1 MLDPSKVKEMLQQD
15 GYFDAVKLIELL
27 EGSINRKAEFLY
39 LKAFAR
45 ESSFDD
51 EASCWQFRC
60 LWTAY
65 CFHHGLTVDT
75 AEYDRELK
83 ELWDFM
89 VKCGYPLSRWWAGFD
104 SFDTFMC
111 EYLV

>member
-45 ESSFDD
+45 ESSFDNATSVPVD
-51 EASCWQFRC
+51 NVLLPPRTDSR
-60 LWTAY
+60 
-65 CFHHGLTVDT
+65 HGGV
-75 AEYDRELK
+75 
-83 ELWDFM
+83 
-89 VKCGYPLSRWWAGFD
+89 
-104 SFDTFMC
+104 
-111 EYLV
+111 